1 MSLFCVIEGLDGAG
15 GGTQTKLLVR
25 FLHKHG
31 RETVVLSYP
40 NPKSPIGKIIYD
52 YLNKKAE
59 FSPDVQMALYGTDM
73 ALDREKI
80 HAALQAGKV
89 VVADRY
95 YLSTL
100 AYQCGVKGVPLKK
113 ALEFAELMR
122 LPVPDVVIYLDVSP
136 ETSIKRKSG
145 EQKILDRHEEDK
157 ALLTKVRAAYKSLA
171 KNNTFAKEWAVV
183 DAEKSIEEVA
193 ADVQRIV
200 LSKLK

>member
-1 MSLFCVIEGLDGAG
+1 MIFIVLEGLDGAG
-15 GGTQTKLLVR
+15 GGTQTKRLVK

-40 NPKSPIGKIIYD
+40 NPKSPIGRIIYD

-59 FSPDVQMALYGTDM
+59 FSADVQMSLYGTDM

-80 HAALQAGKV
+80 QAALQAGKV

-100 AYQCGVKGVPLKK
+100 AYQCGVKGVPLDKG
-113 ALEFAELMR
+113 LEFAKLMQ
-122 LPVPDVVIYLDVSP
+122 LPVPDVVIYLDVRP

-145 EQKILDRHEEDK
+145 ENKTLDRHEEDK
-157 ALLTKVRAAYKSLA
+157 ALLTKVRDAYKKLA
-171 KNNTFAKEWAVV
+171 KANIFAKEWITV
-183 DAEKSIEEVA
+183 DAEKGIQQVA
-193 ADVQRIV
+193 ADIQKIVMGRI
-200 LSKLK
+200 S